1 MILLNFTHPITPEQ
15 ALQIESMTDEP
26 LEGVIDIPV
35 QFNNEQPFLPQMQEL
50 IDNLPLNPQQ
60 LQTLVVLV
68 NPPSLNVITAML
80 LAELH
85 GRMGYF
91 PPVLRLRPSNN
102 GLAVKYEVAEVINL
116 QAIRDQARKKR

>member
-35 QFNNEQPFLPQMQEL
+35 QFNNEQPFLPQMQAL

-60 LQTLVVLV
+60 LQTLTVLV

>member
-15 ALQIESMTDEP
+15 ALQIESMTDEA
-26 LEGVIDIPV
+26 LERVIDIPV
-35 QFNNEQPFLPQMQEL
+35 QFNNEQPFLLQMQTL
-50 IDNLPLNPQQ
+50 IDNLPLSPTQ

>member
-1 MILLNFTHPITPEQ
+1 MILLNFTHSITPEQ

-50 IDNLPLNPQQ
+50 IDNLPLSPTQ